1 MRTGTNRQAT
11 TAADEDDDGGDPE
24 SRREHDRQRAA
35 PAASAEQVR
44 SSTITPPPTVDQR
57 GTVPYGRYAGWP
69 LRDLVRHDPDY
80 LRWLLRHPSGRQSMP
95 RLSACWSS
103 ATRRH
108 PGIGAGFGQSER
120 ASPGPQPERP
130 CGTPDI
136 RPGGS

>member
-80 LRWLLRHPSGRQSMP
+80 LRWLLRHPSGRQFHAEIERLLEERDTPAP
-95 RLSACWSS
+95 RY
-103 ATRRH
+103 RRWVW
-108 PGIGAGFGQSER
+108 PVRAGQ
-120 ASPGPQPERP
+120 PGPAAR
-130 CGTPDI
+130 TPLWH
-136 RPGGS
+136 P